1 MKNTQRQSNLLYN
14 RVAQQHHQYS
24 NLTSSAEYFIGHTA
38 YTSLYLGV
46 EKWSLVVNKKLSGLA
61 KIKRYSDVDMR
72 NQFVWNEIDTMS
84 LNFAISNPTIPSHR
98 KIHAF
103 SIVFLCVNFR
113 ARTAINLYG

>member
-1 MKNTQRQSNLLYN
+1 M
-14 RVAQQHHQYS
+14 
-24 NLTSSAEYFIGHTA
+24 
-38 YTSLYLGV
+38 
-46 EKWSLVVNKKLSGLA
+46 NKKLSGLA